1 MKVALDANTYS
12 DWKRG
17 LRWGSETSKAERV
30 YVSATVF
37 GELCYGFAC
46 GAREFVNLAHL
57 ENFVAAPQVNLVSAG
72 GETARLYARLK
83 KHLRK
88 EGTPLPENDIWIA
101 ASAME
106 HGATLLTRDRHFD
119 KLPQVSVRFPD
130 R

>member
-17 LRWGSETSKAERV
+17 LLWGREISKAQMI
-30 YVSATVF
+30 YVSSTVL

-46 GAREFVNLAHL
+46 GTREFVNLANL
-57 ENFVAAPQVNLVSAG
+57 EEFLAAPQVCLVSIG
-72 GETARLYARLK
+72 GETARYYAMLK

-88 EGTPLPENDIWIA
+88 QGTPLPENDIWIA

-106 HGATLLTRDRHFD
+106 HGATLLTRDKHFRC
-119 KLPQVSVRFPD
+119 LPQVSVMWPES
-130 R
+130 

>member
-17 LRWGSETSKAERV
+17 LRWGSEIAKAERV
-30 YVSATVF
+30 YVCATVY

-46 GAREFVNLAHL
+46 GTREFVNLANL
-57 ENFVAAPQVNLVSAG
+57 EDFVAAPQVCLVSAG
-72 GETARLYARLK
+72 RETARLYARLK

-88 EGTPLPENDIWIA
+88 QGTPLPENDIWIA

-106 HGATLLTRDRHFD
+106 HGSILLTSDRHFD
-119 KLPQVSVRFPD
+119 KLPQVSVRFPED
-130 R
+130 